1 MFISWLWSEVKS
13 LSHVWLFATPWAV
26 AHQATPSTGFSRQEY
41 WSGLPFPS
49 PGDLPDPGIELKS
62 PALQADALPSEP
74 PEQPMISWLRRV
86 NLLERWIYQLSKGE
100 IKLRVLFYFLSIYA
114 TMFMYYSWPA
124 FLFFLTMSFFFFWPC
139 FVECRILVP
148 QTGIKPVPPAVEARS
163 PEHWTLGS
171 SQQIMS

>member
-124 FLFFLTMSFFFFWPC
+124 FLFFLTMSFFFFLAMLCGMQDLSSPN
-139 FVECRILVP
+139 RD
-148 QTGIKPVPPAVEARS
+148 QTCAPRS
-163 PEHWTLGS
+163 GSKESWTLDAW
-171 SQQIMS
+171 